1 MQVARAIAFYAFMS
15 ITAIVF
21 GVIGIV
27 MPLTPYRFRSRF
39 FISFN
44 RVMLWALKHIC
55 GVTCRVRGMENLPQG
70 QPFVIMA
77 KHQSTWEAIFF
88 QWFFHPTSIILKKEL
103 LKIPFF
109 GWGLAQCRPIAI
121 DRSNP
126 KEALKK
132 VKTYGQKR
140 LDEGNNVLVFPE
152 GTRTPV
158 GKAGNYA
165 RSGADIAINA
175 SAPLIPVAHNAG
187 VYWPMKKWLKNPGT
201 IEVVIGA
208 AIATEGRTSKVVT
221 AEAKDWIEAEV
232 AKMAQQSP
240 VH

>member
-1 MQVARAIAFYAFMS
+1 MQVARAIVFYTIMS
-15 ITAIVF
+15 ITAVFF
-21 GVIGIV
+21 GVLG
-27 MPLTPYRFRSRF
+27 MLFFLAPYRFRSRF

-44 RVMLWALKHIC
+44 VVMLWALKYVC
-55 GVTCRVRGMENLPQG
+55 GVTCRVRGMENLPKD

-77 KHQSTWEAIFF
+77 KHQSSWEAIFF

-132 VKTYGQKR
+132 VKTFGKKR
-140 LDEGNNVLVFPE
+140 LAQGNNVLVFPE

-158 GKAGNYA
+158 GQTGIYA
-165 RSGADIAINA
+165 RSGVDIAINA
-175 SAPLIPVAHNAG
+175 KAPLIPVAHNAG
-187 VYWPMKKWLKNPGT
+187 VYWPMKRWIKHPGE
-201 IEVVIGA
+201 IEVSIGSP
-208 AIATEGRTSKVVT
+208 IPTEGRTSKAVT
-221 AEAKDWIEAEV
+221 EDVKNWIENEV
-232 AKMAQQSP
+232 GKMSQSS
-240 VH
+240 

>member
-1 MQVARAIAFYAFMS
+1 MQVAR
-15 ITAIVF
+15 TIVF
-21 GVIGIV
+21 YTIMSLTAVFFGVLGIFL
-27 MPLTPYRFRSRF
+27 PLAPYRFRSRF

-44 RVMLWALKHIC
+44 VVMLWALKTVC
-55 GVTCRVRGMENLPQG
+55 GVSCKIQGQENLPKG

-77 KHQSTWEAIFF
+77 KHQSSWEAIFF

-126 KEALKK
+126 KDALRR
-132 VKTYGQKR
+132 VKIYGQKR

-158 GKAGNYA
+158 GKISTYA

-175 SAPLIPVAHNAG
+175 NAPLIPVAHNAG
-187 VYWPMKKWLKNPGT
+187 VYWPMKKWIKNPGV
-201 IEVVIGA
+201 IEVSIGA
-208 AIATEGRTSKVVT
+208 PIPTEGRTSKAVT
-221 AEAKDWIEAEV
+221 EDVKNWIEGEV
-232 AKMAQQSP
+232 AKMASKA
-240 VH
+240 

>member
-1 MQVARAIAFYAFMS
+1 MQVARAIAFYIIMS
-15 ITAIVF
+15 ITAVIF
-21 GVIGIV
+21 GVLGIL
-27 MPLTPYRFRSRF
+27 MPITPYRFRSRF

-44 RVMLWALKHIC
+44 VVMLWALKYVC
-55 GVTCRVRGMENLPQG
+55 GVSCKVRGQENLPQD
-70 QPFVIMA
+70 QAFVIMA
-77 KHQSTWEAIFF
+77 KHQSSWEAIFF

-140 LDEGNNVLVFPE
+140 LSEGNNVLVFPE

-158 GKAGNYA
+158 GQTGTYA

-175 SAPLIPVAHNAG
+175 GAPLIPVAHNAG
-187 VYWPMKKWLKNPGT
+187 VYWPMKRWVKNPGV
-201 IEVVIGA
+201 IEVSIGA
-208 AIATEGRTSKVVT
+208 PIPTEGRTSKAVT
-221 AEAKDWIEAEV
+221 EEVKNWIENEV
-232 AKMAQQSP
+232 AKMAGKA
-240 VH
+240 